1 MIKFLG
7 RVFIVGATKY
17 SKCLKFS
24 AKASPTLFLFYLNGS
39 KRMQQKFLFKFSF
52 FLKIGL
58 DKSLLKLALSLSLFL
73 SAAAFQSRHFSCRCQ
88 LQRRPD
94 VVVVAKSANASIASC
109 LSQNR
114 LFGPLMLYFFP
125 PAFVLKTE
133 CIFREFLSLSLSFY
147 LLLSLL
153 KMTFSVSI
161 FIF

>member
-1 MIKFLG
+1 MLKIFCKSFAYTI
-7 RVFIVGATKY
+7 FILSQRFEEDA
-17 SKCLKFS
+17 
-24 AKASPTLFLFYLNGS
+24 AKISF
-39 KRMQQKFLFKFSF
+39 QVF
-52 FLKIGL
+52 FLLKNRSRQI
-58 DKSLLKLALSLSLFL
+58 SLEARCLSLSLSLFL

-133 CIFREFLSLSLSFY
+133 CIFRDFLSLSLSFY

-161 FIF
+161 FIS

>member
-1 MIKFLG
+1 MLKIFCKS
-7 RVFIVGATKY
+7 VAYTIFILSQRFEEDA
-17 SKCLKFS
+17 
-24 AKASPTLFLFYLNGS
+24 AKISF
-39 KRMQQKFLFKFSF
+39 QVF
-52 FLKIGL
+52 FLLKNRSRQI
-58 DKSLLKLALSLSLFL
+58 SLEARSLSLFL

-133 CIFREFLSLSLSFY
+133 CIFRDFLSLSLSFY

>member
-1 MIKFLG
+1 MLKIFCKS
-7 RVFIVGATKY
+7 VAYTIFILSQRFEEDA
-17 SKCLKFS
+17 
-24 AKASPTLFLFYLNGS
+24 AKIYF
-39 KRMQQKFLFKFSF
+39 QVF
-52 FLKIGL
+52 FLLKNRSRQI
-58 DKSLLKLALSLSLFL
+58 SLEARSLSLSLFL

-133 CIFREFLSLSLSFY
+133 CIFRDFLSLPLSFF
-147 LLLSLL
+147 LSFAL
-153 KMTFSVSI
+153 SS
-161 FIF
+161 

>member
-1 MIKFLG
+1 MLKIFCKS
-7 RVFIVGATKY
+7 VAYTIFILSQRFEEDA
-17 SKCLKFS
+17 
-24 AKASPTLFLFYLNGS
+24 AKISF
-39 KRMQQKFLFKFSF
+39 QVF
-52 FLKIGL
+52 FLLKNRSRQI
-58 DKSLLKLALSLSLFL
+58 SLEARSVCLSLSLFL

-133 CIFREFLSLSLSFY
+133 CIFRDFLSLPLSFF
-147 LLLSLL
+147 LSFAL
-153 KMTFSVSI
+153 SS
-161 FIF
+161 

>member
-1 MIKFLG
+1 MLKIFCKS
-7 RVFIVGATKY
+7 VAYTIFILSQRFEEDA
-17 SKCLKFS
+17 
-24 AKASPTLFLFYLNGS
+24 AKISF
-39 KRMQQKFLFKFSF
+39 QVF
-52 FLKIGL
+52 FLLKNRSRQI
-58 DKSLLKLALSLSLFL
+58 SLEARSLSLSLSLFL

-133 CIFREFLSLSLSFY
+133 CIFRDFLSLSLSFY

-161 FIF
+161 FIS